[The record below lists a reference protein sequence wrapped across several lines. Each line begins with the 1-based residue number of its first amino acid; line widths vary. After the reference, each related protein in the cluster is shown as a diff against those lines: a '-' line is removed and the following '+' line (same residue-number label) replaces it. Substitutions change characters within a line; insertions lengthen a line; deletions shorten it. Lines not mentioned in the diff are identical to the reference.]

1 MSSLTEDVLVGEHSV
16 RPFLFGEVHL
26 TGWYLSH
33 CILEFIMN
41 YYLDDESA
49 LSTRSYEELGTIKV
63 KIHRITDCRSR
74 RSSASAAC
82 FQVPENSKVHER
94 AKKSATHQ
102 VMWEWF
108 YIVDVVVPT
117 EDQPFNRFGQIKM
130 IEKQQ
135 KYTNFRCQEKV
146 ATFVFQYQSLGTFIA
161 CYFKALTFVIRHVKS
176 TQHCSIQTTSCRNS
190 GNRSSGRL
198 ICFSIS

>member
-1 MSSLTEDVLVGEHSV
+1 VTKRHRRFSCTADIYLDGSFIKRKILHKSDKMSSLTEDVLVGEHSV

-102 VMWEWF
+102 VM
-108 YIVDVVVPT
+108 
-117 EDQPFNRFGQIKM
+117 
-130 IEKQQ
+130 
-135 KYTNFRCQEKV
+135 
-146 ATFVFQYQSLGTFIA
+146 
-161 CYFKALTFVIRHVKS
+161 
-176 TQHCSIQTTSCRNS
+176 
-190 GNRSSGRL
+190 
-198 ICFSIS
+198 